1 MAIPN
6 DYSNQ
11 FLQRKKGKKWLISF
25 LKRKSQ
31 KKENKAH
38 LYLEQSFQVAVLTG
52 SYKKKEK
59 QMVNNILEK
68 NIKKKS

>member
-6 DYSNQ
+6 DHSNQ

-38 LYLEQSFQVAVLTG
+38 LYLE
-52 SYKKKEK
+52 
-59 QMVNNILEK
+59 
-68 NIKKKS
+68 

>member
-6 DYSNQ
+6 DHSNW

-38 LYLEQSFQVAVLTG
+38 LYLEQSFQVAVLI
-52 SYKKKEK
+52 SFYKKKEK
-59 QMVNNILEK
+59 QMVNNVFEK
-68 NIKKKS
+68 KIKKS